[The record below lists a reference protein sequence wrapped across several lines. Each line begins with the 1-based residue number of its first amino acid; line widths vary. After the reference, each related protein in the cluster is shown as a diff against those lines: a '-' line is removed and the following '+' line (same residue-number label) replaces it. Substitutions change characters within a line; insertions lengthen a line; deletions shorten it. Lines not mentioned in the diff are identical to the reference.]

1 MKADLEDTEYYEPPS
16 NLIPEIES
24 DKVLIN
30 QIKNVF
36 EKYTLD
42 ERIREMMHDKTTQI
56 NEVLNYLLTLFALK
70 NKKNSRANS
79 LKYRKCHVIGIHND
93 EHYNFYCD
101 VLEELGISLTE
112 NLHHFFLKQEKNI

>member
-56 NEVLNYLLTLFALK
+56 NEALNYLLTLFAPK
-70 NKKNSRANS
+70 NKNFSRTNS
-79 LKYRKCHVIGIHND
+79 LKYRKCHVIGIHSGR
-93 EHYNFYCD
+93 HCNF
-101 VLEELGISLTE
+101 LERFS
-112 NLHHFFLKQEKNI
+112 